1 MKKIILIIN
10 AILLI
15 SLIVISSYFIYK
27 QLKEENEQ
35 ESIFDDLCEIIQE
48 DEKRFKVYNKKIESN
63 LNILGELTRVEV
75 SRTYEDYPIGNIVF
89 FHFGDKFP
97 NIYVNSYI
105 YSLSDYND
113 KTLLAILYAVQGGFP
128 ISYLTKTYKQKIKNM
143 LEGGYRIKFNEKA
156 ATCVLQQTIYFYFMK
171 NEKVKFK

>member
-48 DEKRFKVYNKKIESN
+48 DEKI
-63 LNILGELTRVEV
+63 
-75 SRTYEDYPIGNIVF
+75 
-89 FHFGDKFP
+89 
-97 NIYVNSYI
+97 
-105 YSLSDYND
+105 
-113 KTLLAILYAVQGGFP
+113 
-128 ISYLTKTYKQKIKNM
+128 KQKGIS
-143 LEGGYRIKFNEKA
+143 
-156 ATCVLQQTIYFYFMK
+156 
-171 NEKVKFK
+171 

>member
-1 MKKIILIIN
+1 MNKNRFSMIYVKLYKKMK
-10 AILLI
+10 
-15 SLIVISSYFIYK
+15 
-27 QLKEENEQ
+27 
-35 ESIFDDLCEIIQE
+35 
-48 DEKRFKVYNKKIESN
+48 KRFKVYNKKIESN

-113 KTLLAILYAVQGGFP
+113 KTLLAILYAVQGGFQ